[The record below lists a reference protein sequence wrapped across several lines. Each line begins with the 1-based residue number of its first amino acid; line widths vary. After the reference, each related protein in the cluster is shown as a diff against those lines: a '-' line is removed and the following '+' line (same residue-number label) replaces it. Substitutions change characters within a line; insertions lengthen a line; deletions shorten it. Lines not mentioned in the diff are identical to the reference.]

1 MVLLTHWTGG
11 VALANSAVANMVSL
25 FILVFAVSALVRF
38 GISQWRAIW
47 ISTANQPLSE
57 SLRLTAGI
65 DAASIGAGDFGSL
78 LDLCNEL
85 SPELRKT
92 SPWLKEVSLYYR
104 SVATLERAF
113 RTQFP
118 SFSKWANGEMQICS
132 RYVAVALDQ
141 SIAMNLDRQ
150 FAARAS

>member
-1 MVLLTHWTGG
+1 MVLLTHRTGR
-11 VALANSAVANMVSL
+11 VELANSGVTNMVSA
-25 FILVFAVSALVRF
+25 FILVFAVGALVRF

-57 SLRLTAGI
+57 SLQLTAGI
-65 DAASIGAGDFGSL
+65 DGASIGAGDFQSL

-104 SVATLERAF
+104 AVAALDRAF
-113 RTQFP
+113 RAQLP
-118 SFSKWANGEMQICS
+118 SLSNWANSEMQICS

-150 FAARAS
+150 FAARAN

>member
-1 MVLLTHWTGG
+1 
-11 VALANSAVANMVSL
+11 MVSA
-25 FILVFAVSALVRF
+25 FILVFAVSAMVRF

-57 SLRLTAGI
+57 SLQMTAGI
-65 DAASIGAGDFGSL
+65 DGASISAGDFGTL
-78 LDLCNEL
+78 LELCNEL

-104 SVATLERAF
+104 AVAALDRVF
-113 RTQFP
+113 RVQLP
-118 SFSKWANGEMQICS
+118 SFSKWANDEMQICS

-150 FAARAS
+150 FAARAN

>member
-1 MVLLTHWTGG
+1 MI
-11 VALANSAVANMVSL
+11 SL

-104 SVATLERAF
+104 SVAALERAF

-118 SFSKWANGEMQICS
+118 SFSKWAKGEMQICS

>member
-1 MVLLTHWTGG
+1 
-11 VALANSAVANMVSL
+11 MVSA

-57 SLRLTAGI
+57 SLQLTAGI
-65 DAASIGAGDFGSL
+65 DGASIGARDFGTL
-78 LDLCNEL
+78 LELCNEL

-104 SVATLERAF
+104 AVAALERAF
-113 RTQFP
+113 GVQLP
-118 SFSKWANGEMQICS
+118 SLSNWANGEMQICS

-150 FAARAS
+150 FAARAN